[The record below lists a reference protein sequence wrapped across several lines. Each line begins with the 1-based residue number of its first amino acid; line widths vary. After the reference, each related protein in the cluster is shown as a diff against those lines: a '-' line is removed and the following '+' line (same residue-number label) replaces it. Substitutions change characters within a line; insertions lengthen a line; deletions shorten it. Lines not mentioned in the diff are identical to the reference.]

1 MSNGGYDFPD
11 LKRGIEKRRRN
22 CGDSK
27 LKRNFCLKK
36 NFFLCGKN
44 YLRHSQVLETGLC
57 TFCFLDKQRNWR
69 GKTCI
74 RFFSVRFVL
83 FFVCQKN
90 EIFGNHCMTRHCT
103 RNMLRHRTAFVFVEF
118 QFRPR
123 CAGTRQ
129 RLERGVS
136 ASARGISGIA
146 GICIVFP
153 LIPMVGLRLWVG
165 FG

>member
-1 MSNGGYDFPD
+1 MGVMIFQIWNAELRKGEGTVGTQSWNVIFAWRRIFFCVERITYDIV
-11 LKRGIEKRRRN
+11 K
-22 CGDSK
+22 C
-27 LKRNFCLKK
+27 
-36 NFFLCGKN
+36 
-44 YLRHSQVLETGLC
+44 
-57 TFCFLDKQRNWR
+57 WR
-69 GKTCI
+69 QGC
-74 RFFSVRFVL
+74 VL
-83 FFVCQKN
+83 FVSLISNVIGGEKHVSGFICAVRAFVCQKN

>member
-74 RFFSVRFVL
+74 RFYLCGSC
-83 FFVCQKN
+83 FFCCQKN
-90 EIFGNHCMTRHCT
+90 ENFANHCILRHCT

-123 CAGTRQ
+123 GAGTRQ

>member
-11 LKRGIEKRRRN
+11 LKRGIEKGEGIVGTQSWNVIFAWRRI
-22 CGDSK
+22 
-27 LKRNFCLKK
+27 
-36 NFFLCGKN
+36 FFYFFFFCGKN

-129 RLERGVS
+129 RLERGV
-136 ASARGISGIA
+136 
-146 GICIVFP
+146 
-153 LIPMVGLRLWVG
+153 
-165 FG
+165 